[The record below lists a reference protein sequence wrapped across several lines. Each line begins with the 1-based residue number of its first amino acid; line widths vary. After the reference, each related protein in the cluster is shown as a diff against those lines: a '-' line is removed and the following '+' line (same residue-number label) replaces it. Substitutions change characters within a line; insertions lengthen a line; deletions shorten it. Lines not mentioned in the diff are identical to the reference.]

1 MTALS
6 AQLDIPLQFSDV
18 DMALCAA
25 DAFATEHTGGLG
37 GWWAGAGAHPEKCA
51 VHWFSISVTPESFP
65 SWFTE
70 LSNSLQSCI
79 SALEALAQL
88 VLLVGRAQAHTA
100 PKHCVLRFH
109 QLRDN
114 AGAAACSR
122 KQLSMSKPMCLIL
135 QATGFYCSKFGV
147 TLSSQHI
154 DGTRNSW
161 ADARSRGD
169 TSGFCPRLRCQFDL
183 HDLLQAPWK
192 DLEA

>member
-1 MTALS
+1 MLTWLFALLMHLPRS
-6 AQLDIPLQFSDV
+6 IQVAWVVGGPPQV
-18 DMALCAA
+18 
-25 DAFATEHTGGLG
+25 HTL
-37 GWWAGAGAHPEKCA
+37 KN
-51 VHWFSISVTPESFP
+51 VQHWFSISVTPESFP

-70 LSNSLQSCI
+70 SSKSLQSCI

-122 KQLSMSKPMCLIL
+122 KQLSMSKPMCFIL

-147 TLSSQHI
+147 ALSSQHI

-161 ADARSRGD
+161 ADALSRGD